1 MREFRA
7 KIREIVAYV
16 TVILVIG
23 EDMAYLMQDDVILVN
38 AGGFLLIE
46 DHLFVPTGHPESERA
61 RDWKRP
67 GNQPDG
73 FA

>member
-46 DHLFVPTGHPESERA
+46 DHLFVRTGHPESERA
-61 RDWKRP
+61 WDWKRP